1 MAFERFDRRGDRQRQ
16 GDGEATA
23 AKMDLNGGRWVAG
36 REGGRRCLMSTM
48 DDSEAAVVEN

>member
-1 MAFERFDRRGDRQRQ
+1 
-16 GDGEATA
+16 
-23 AKMDLNGGRWVAG
+23 MDLNGGRWVAG